1 LYMGYSFIPHLNKGF
16 YLSLS
21 FHVKAL
27 FRFIFFTNHGVINI
41 LFLN

>member
-1 LYMGYSFIPHLNKGF
+1 LNKGF

-27 FRFIFFTNHGVINI
+27 FHFILTNKSVFNI
-41 LFLN
+41 FICELTPYQS